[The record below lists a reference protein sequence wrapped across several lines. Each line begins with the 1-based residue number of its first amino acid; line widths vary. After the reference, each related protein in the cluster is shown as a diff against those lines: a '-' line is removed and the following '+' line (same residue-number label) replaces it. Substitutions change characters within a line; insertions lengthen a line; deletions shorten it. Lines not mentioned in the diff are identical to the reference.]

1 MLSTDYTDYTDC
13 GKNINVTPV
22 SGPRK
27 ICVICVICGAHG
39 YESHDGQSSMRDVSN
54 AALPPQWHDLIT
66 ASREAR
72 SHAYAPY
79 SEFTVGA
86 AVLTKVGDIFSG
98 CNVENAS
105 YGLTICAER
114 AAACAAIATGQQDIV
129 TVCISLTGTPIPCG
143 TCRQFLYEF
152 NPSMTVMIDDL
163 NTGTEAA
170 PETVLLSDL
179 LPRGFRLER

>member
-1 MLSTDYTDYTDC
+1 MP
-13 GKNINVTPV
+13 G
-22 SGPRK
+22 
-27 ICVICVICGAHG
+27 
-39 YESHDGQSSMRDVSN
+39 VSN
-54 AALPPQWHDLIT
+54 AALPPQWHDLIA

-86 AVLTKVGDIFSG
+86 AVLTKAGNIFPG

-114 AAACAAIATGQQDIV
+114 AAACAAIAAGQQNIV
-129 TVCISLTGTPIPCG
+129 AVCISLTGTPVPCG
-143 TCRQFLYEF
+143 ACRQFLYEF
-152 NPSMTVMIDDL
+152 NPSMAVLIDDL
-163 NTGTEAA
+163 NTAA
-170 PETVLLSDL
+170 DAEPETVLLSDL